1 MDPTPKQKPER
12 KPYQA
17 PTLQH
22 YGDLLRIT
30 RTVGANGLA
39 DGGPMG
45 MNKTRV

>member
-1 MDPTPKQKPER
+1 MDSTPKQKPER

-30 RTVGANGLA
+30 KTVGTTGLD
-39 DGGPMG
+39 DGGGMG
-45 MNKTRV
+45 MNKTRP